1 MMMVVLKGF
10 SLSSSDIMRYFLF
23 LFVIFSCYNVE
34 KNCDDFRTGTF
45 EFSSIVNGEIKKSK
59 FVRSETLE
67 IEFYDN
73 KIDSAA
79 VKWVNNCEFILTKIN
94 PTSNQDKR
102 PVKIQILSTNTK
114 EYFFEYSLVNNPE
127 KRFRGK
133 AIKVK

>member
-1 MMMVVLKGF
+1 MMVVLKGF

-23 LFVIFSCYNVE
+23 LFVIFSCYKVE

>member
-1 MMMVVLKGF
+1 
-10 SLSSSDIMRYFLF
+10 MRYFLF